1 MKNEIKHTAHSSY
14 RCEYH
19 IVFGPKY
26 RRKEIYG
33 KLRKDIGEILR
44 KLCEEKGVEI
54 IEAKACPEH
63 IHMLVSIPPHL
74 SVAQFMGF
82 LKSKSALMIFDRHA
96 NLKYKYGRRNF
107 WSRGYFVDTVGKNER
122 VIQEYI
128 KNQLERDYVQD
139 QVSLKEYIDLFTG
152 SKRKY
157 AKENSRF

>member
-44 KLCEEKGVEI
+44 KLCDEKGVEI

-96 NLKYKYGRRNF
+96 NLKYKYGSRNF

-139 QVSLKEYIDLFTG
+139 QVSLKEYIDPFTG
-152 SKRKY
+152 NKCK
-157 AKENSRF
+157 

>member
-1 MKNEIKHTAHSSY
+1 MKNAIKHTAHSSY

-19 IVFGPKY
+19 IDFGPKY
-26 RRKEIYG
+26 RRK
-33 KLRKDIGEILR
+33 
-44 KLCEEKGVEI
+44 LCDEKGVEI

-139 QVSLKEYIDLFTG
+139 QVSLKEYIDPFTG
-152 SKRKY
+152 NKCK
-157 AKENSRF
+157 

>member
-33 KLRKDIGEILR
+33 KLRKDKGEILR

-139 QVSLKEYIDLFTG
+139 QVSLKEYIDPFTG
-152 SKRKY
+152 NKCK
-157 AKENSRF
+157 